1 MYILLVITLIFMSIF
16 TISDFAYIVIQVR
29 HPPPLQSISFLPLI
43 FFFDSVP
50 YLIKVSSQSMIVG
63 EEMFGQSLHRTSTST

>member
-43 FFFDSVP
+43 FFDSVP

-63 EEMFGQSLHRTSTST
+63 EEMFGQSLHRMSTST